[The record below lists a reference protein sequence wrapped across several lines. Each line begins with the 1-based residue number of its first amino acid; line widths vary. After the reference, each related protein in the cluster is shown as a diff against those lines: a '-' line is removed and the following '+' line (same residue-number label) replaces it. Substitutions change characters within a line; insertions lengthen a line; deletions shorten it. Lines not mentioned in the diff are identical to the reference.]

1 MQSEKCREHGRERR
15 TGVAPVLFFKME
27 TGTTPVLLVCLL
39 AAALTISTAHATNS
53 FPVTIRVD
61 ASKPIGPLRPIWRF
75 FGGDEPNYATMK
87 DGQKLMADYGK
98 LRPKDVYFR
107 THNLLNTGDG
117 TPALKWGS
125 TDAYQEDPQGQP
137 IYNWT

>member
-1 MQSEKCREHGRERR
+1 MGESKFEAWYLVFLRG
-15 TGVAPVLFFKME
+15 
-27 TGTTPVLLVCLL
+27 LLICVWCLP
-39 AAALTISTAHATNS
+39 AAAAESNS

-61 ASKPIGPLRPIWRF
+61 ASKPIGPMRPIWRF

-87 DGQKLMADYGK
+87 DGQKLMAEYGK

-125 TDAYQEDPQGQP
+125 TDAYTEDAQ
-137 IYNWT
+137 

>member
-1 MQSEKCREHGRERR
+1 MRAPARLLFVGLFAVSLRAAE
-15 TGVAPVLFFKME
+15 TPSAVA
-27 TGTTPVLLVCLL
+27 
-39 AAALTISTAHATNS
+39 S

-61 ASKPIGPLRPIWRF
+61 AAKPKGELKPIWRF

-87 DGQKLMADYGK
+87 DGQKLLTELGK
-98 LRPKDVYFR
+98 LRPKEVFFR

-125 TDAYQEDPQGQP
+125 PDP
-137 IYNWT
+137 YK